1 MTKRKI
7 TLYILTLMVAVFS
20 ANEAVAQEKRQK
32 TKKQYKEFQKL
43 QDEREGEYD
52 KKVEEGKKR
61 HLKLQDKKTQKRM
74 KRQKRRSERIQR
86 NKHKHGFFRRLFTK
100 KPKGR

>member
-7 TLYILTLMVAVFS
+7 TLYILTFMVAVFS
-20 ANEAVAQEKRQK
+20 ANDAFAQEKRQK
-32 TKKQYKEFQKL
+32 TKKQYKEFKKL
-43 QDEREGEYD
+43 QDERAGE
-52 KKVEEGKKR
+52 KEKSTEEGKKR

-86 NKHKHGFFRRLFTK
+86 NKHKDGFFRRLFTK